1 MLKYDLQAAKREK
14 TNKHG
19 LRILRNSEMV
29 PCVAYGHNET
39 NKIFSIS
46 TLELTKL
53 FHVIGNEKAIL
64 NISIGEDKFTS
75 IIKEIKRSL
84 RTNKIIHI
92 DFQIIHTD
100 EKIKV
105 DVPVFIKGTA
115 IGVKEGGILEQI
127 LRNIEIKCLPSKIPS
142 QIEVDVTNFP
152 IGHSVHVNEIK
163 VENAEIITHSD
174 KVILTILAPKT
185 MIEEAPKPEEES
197 AEPEIITE
205 KKPNEEDI
213 PETTKSGKEAV
224 KGKDDKKDKKEKK

>member
-1 MLKYDLQAAKREK
+1 MLKYDLQVAKREK

-92 DFQIIHTD
+92 DFQIFTLMR
-100 EKIKV
+100 K
-105 DVPVFIKGTA
+105 
-115 IGVKEGGILEQI
+115 
-127 LRNIEIKCLPSKIPS
+127 
-142 QIEVDVTNFP
+142 
-152 IGHSVHVNEIK
+152 
-163 VENAEIITHSD
+163 
-174 KVILTILAPKT
+174 
-185 MIEEAPKPEEES
+185 
-197 AEPEIITE
+197 
-205 KKPNEEDI
+205 
-213 PETTKSGKEAV
+213 
-224 KGKDDKKDKKEKK
+224 